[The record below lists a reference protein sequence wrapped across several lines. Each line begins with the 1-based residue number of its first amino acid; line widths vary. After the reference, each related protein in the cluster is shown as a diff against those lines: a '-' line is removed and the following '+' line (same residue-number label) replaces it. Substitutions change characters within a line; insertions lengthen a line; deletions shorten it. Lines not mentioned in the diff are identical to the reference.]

1 MPENITENYLERRKV
16 PRPCPTNSDF
26 TACPMYNSHNLS
38 EEQIIFITMK
48 AVELAK
54 LELIKETKDY
64 INDRIDDSIPEIA
77 EKATKNVIDNFCM
90 GAGRSIGRTIK
101 DKFFLAVGVIVL
113 SLATG
118 ISFHDAWTKLKD
130 TLL

>member
-1 MPENITENYLERRKV
+1 MSENITEKYLERRKV
-16 PRPCPTNSDF
+16 PRPCPTNPDF
-26 TACPMYNSHNLS
+26 MACPMYNSHVFT

-54 LELIKETKDY
+54 LDLIKETKDY
-64 INDRIDDSIPEIA
+64 IDDKIDDSIPEIA
-77 EKATKNVIDNFCM
+77 EKATKSVIDNFCV

-101 DKFFLAVGVIVL
+101 DKFFLAIGIIVL

-130 TLL
+130 TLM